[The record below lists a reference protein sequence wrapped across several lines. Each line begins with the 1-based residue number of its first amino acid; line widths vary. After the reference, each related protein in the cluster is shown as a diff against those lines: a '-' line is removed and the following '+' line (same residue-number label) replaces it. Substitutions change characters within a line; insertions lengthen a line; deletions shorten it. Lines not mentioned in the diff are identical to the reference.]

1 MLLIIP
7 GIIAFYNYSFTFFV
21 MTDNPKL
28 NSLQAIKQS
37 KKLAKGRKF
46 DIFLLQYFFVLWK
59 LLVNALLVNA
69 VAMIK
74 SNFIIIPKIL
84 TESILANQV
93 ALGAIIAYALGFFIL
108 FFIQFETTAFAVLYE
123 DCKNG
128 LVPKKNSFLKGI
140 LNGVPFLFPEIAS
153 CPAYYYY
160 RKTKEERHE

>member
-1 MLLIIP
+1 M
-7 GIIAFYNYSFTFFV
+7 
-21 MTDNPKL
+21 
-28 NSLQAIKQS
+28 KQS

-93 ALGAIIAYALGFFIL
+93 ALGAIIAYALGFFHL
-108 FFIQFETTAFAVLYE
+108 VLYTVRN
-123 DCKNG
+123 NG
-128 LVPKKNSFLKGI
+128 ICCFIRGLQEWFGS
-140 LNGVPFLFPEIAS
+140 
-153 CPAYYYY
+153 
-160 RKTKEERHE
+160 EEE